1 MRKVPLSDQVNV
13 IFTALNAM
21 RTKVDKTKIAQMAL
35 AAYSLAQAGMRPDL
49 AWTDSIR
56 ELYPADKAKSQLQTY
71 LSEVG
76 I

>member
-1 MRKVPLSDQVNV
+1 
-13 IFTALNAM
+13 M